1 MGDYAPVTLHDRTTP
16 TPPQAC
22 IPGAVLAFEGDGGTL
37 VALIGEHDLATLP
50 AIEGAMSDATAA
62 GGLIVVDLSGCAFID
77 CGALGC
83 ILRAMDEAQV
93 EVVAPHSTALAV
105 RRVLDITGVRTT
117 SASPLTVL

>member
-1 MGDYAPVTLHDRTTP
+1 MTLVDRA
-16 TPPQAC
+16 TPPPPEAC
-22 IPGAVLAFEGDGGTL
+22 IPGAVLALDRDGGTV
-37 VALIGEHDLATLP
+37 VALVGEHDLATLP